1 MAISKNGTIL
11 VPSADTCK
19 IHLLHNH
26 WEGAIHKQV
35 PSTALMPRTRK
46 QGIVRMSCEGILSDN
61 LEQRKQ
67 GPWGEMDYEKVEEG
81 IGGSKMGNLEE
92 VASNEC

>member
-1 MAISKNGTIL
+1 
-11 VPSADTCK
+11 
-19 IHLLHNH
+19 
-26 WEGAIHKQV
+26 
-35 PSTALMPRTRK
+35 
-46 QGIVRMSCEGILSDN
+46 MSCEGILSDN